1 MGATPTSG
9 SGVRPPPVPIGGD
22 AEAIQKIADLTI
34 QGVKPELREIR
45 VQGLGG
51 GLPDAVPVLFRPGE
65 EGGSAESVKHLIEAY
80 RLMPDRRKGTAA
92 VTTLASFIDLVNR
105 HKDDGSA
112 IFAKTDWPR
121 PALTA
126 VIDYHDLE
134 RGPRHGEHRV
144 HYAFP
149 VTPEFQAW
157 IDQVGK
163 PMSQTDFAAFLE
175 DHAAELAS
183 PEDGERSEFERLF
196 KAKFASPNEL
206 IDLARTLEICVGQS
220 FKQAVK
226 LQSGEAE
233 LVFREEHTNG
243 AGEKVTVPGI
253 FMIALPAFVDGERV
267 RIPARLRYRAAG
279 GSVTWF
285 YDLYRWQDALRLRVA
300 EDLVTAGNQ
309 TGLPTYE
316 GAPESGR

>member
-1 MGATPTSG
+1 MASPRGQHDTAASCSG
-9 SGVRPPPVPIGGD
+9 E

-34 QGVKPELREIR
+34 QGVMPDIKLFDVE
-45 VQGLGG
+45 GLGG
-51 GLPDAVPVLFRPGE
+51 GLPAKIPVLLRAGE
-65 EGGSAESVKHLIEAY
+65 RGGQAESVRQLIESY
-80 RLMPDRRKGTAA
+80 RTGPERRKGTAA
-92 VTTLASFIDLVNR
+92 VTTLASFVDLVNR

-126 VIDYHDLE
+126 VIDYHDAE
-134 RGPRHGEHRV
+134 RNPRHGEHRV

-163 PMSQTDFAAFLE
+163 PMGQADFAAFLE

-183 PEDGERSEFERLF
+183 PDDGERSEFERLF

-220 FKQAVK
+220 FKQAVR

-233 LVFREEHTNG
+233 MVFREEHTNG

-253 FMIALPAFVDGERV
+253 FMIALAAFVDGERV

-279 GSVTWF
+279 GAVTWF

-300 EDLVTAGNQ
+300 EDLLTAGRE

-316 GAPESGR
+316 GAPEGGRGGL